1 MSDGGLTVLLVR
13 HAEPVRPG
21 QGNFA
26 EHQRPLTGR
35 GHRDAAALAESLA
48 ASLADAGVR
57 AVISS
62 PYLRAIQTVEPI
74 ARRLG
79 IEIEVVDDLRER
91 LLSPA
96 DDLPD
101 WRQHLERSWRDFD
114 HALPGGES
122 SRTAQARILAVL
134 DNLKIRH
141 PSGTLVLGSHGNLIG
156 LALQAF
162 EPKVNFEF
170 WAAIPMPAVY
180 RLEFVGGRWRVVEG
194 PGF

>member
-1 MSDGGLTVLLVR
+1 MSNGRLTVLLVR

-48 ASLADAGVR
+48 ASLADAGVS

>member
-1 MSDGGLTVLLVR
+1 MSDERVSVLLVR

-26 EHQRPLTGR
+26 ENERPLTER
-35 GHRDAAALAESLA
+35 GHRDAAELAESLA
-48 ASLADAGVR
+48 SGLADARVR

-79 IEIEVVDDLRER
+79 IEVEIVGDFRER
-91 LLSPA
+91 LLSPS

-101 WRQHLERSWRDFD
+101 WRKHLERSWRDFD

-122 SRTAQARILAVL
+122 GRAAQARILSVFE
-134 DNLKIRH
+134 NLRMKF

-156 LALQAF
+156 LALNAF
-162 EPKVNFEF
+162 EPKVDFEF

-180 RLEFVGGRWRVVEG
+180 RLEFAGGRWRVVEG

>member
-1 MSDGGLTVLLVR
+1 M
-13 HAEPVRPG
+13 P
-21 QGNFA
+21 
-26 EHQRPLTGR
+26 
-35 GHRDAAALAESLA
+35 
-48 ASLADAGVR
+48 GVR

-79 IEIEVVDDLRER
+79 IEIELVDDLRER

-101 WRQHLERSWRDFD
+101 WREHLERSWRDFD

-122 SRTAQARILAVL
+122 GRAAQARILAVFE
-134 DNLKIRH
+134 NLRIRH

-162 EPKVNFEF
+162 EPRVDFEF

-180 RLEFVGGRWRVVEG
+180 RLEFAGGRWRVIEG